1 MSENQKSEIVNL
13 QSQINRVG
21 IIGSGTMG
29 SGIAQVAAT
38 AGCKV
43 KLYDTNQSAL
53 DKAKAS
59 LEKILNRLIEK
70 ERIDAAEKNRIQ
82 DNITYVNHLKDLAN
96 SNLTIEAIIENLD
109 IKKKVFSE
117 LESYVA
123 DDCIIASNTSS
134 LSIAS
139 IAASL
144 NKPER
149 CLGIHFFNPAPLMQL
164 VEIIPAIQTSK
175 EVLEKAIQ
183 TIKDWKK
190 VVAVAKDTP
199 GFIVNRVARPFY
211 GEALRIYEEGLAD
224 FATIDHSLKSL
235 GGFRMGPFEL
245 MDFIGNDVNYT
256 VTETV
261 FTAFYFDPRY
271 KPSFTQKR
279 FAEAGYLGRKSGK
292 GYYDYDENGRK
303 IERTSVSSSAV
314 ETSISETIFNRVLVM
329 LINEAADALFLN
341 IASAEDIDNAMTK
354 GVNYPKGL
362 LAWADEKGIDW
373 CVSKLDELYKEYHE
387 DRYRC
392 SPLLRKLNRENST
405 FF

>member
-1 MSENQKSEIVNL
+1 MN
-13 QSQINRVG
+13 VG

-38 AGCKV
+38 SGCKV
-43 KLYDTNQSAL
+43 KLYDTNQAAL
-53 DKAKAS
+53 DKAKVA
-59 LEKILNRLIEK
+59 LDKILNRLIEK
-70 ERIDAAEKNRIQ
+70 GRIDAAEKSRIQ
-82 DNITYVNHLKDLAN
+82 GNIEYVDSLKDLSA
-96 SNLTIEAIIENLD
+96 SDLTIEAIIENLD

-117 LESYVA
+117 LEAFVS

-139 IAASL
+139 IASSL
-144 NKPER
+144 QNPER
-149 CLGIHFFNPAPLMQL
+149 CIGIHFFNPAPLMKL
-164 VEIIPAIQTSK
+164 VEVIPAIQTSK
-175 EVLEKAIQ
+175 KTLDKSVKI
-183 TIKDWKK
+183 ISDWKK
-190 VVAVAKDTP
+190 TVAIAKDTP

-211 GEALRIYEEGLAD
+211 GEALRIYEEGIAD
-224 FATIDHSLKSL
+224 FFTIDSAMKNI

-256 VTETV
+256 VTKSV

-271 KPSFTQKR
+271 KPAFTQKR
-279 FAEAGYLGRKSGK
+279 FAEAGYLGRKSGR
-292 GYYDYDENGRK
+292 GYYEYDENGK
-303 IERTSVSSSAV
+303 PKSVLLEIDGKVAKTVFER
-314 ETSISETIFNRVLVM
+314 ILVM

-362 LAWADEKGIDW
+362 LTWADEKGIDW
-373 CVSKLDELYKEYHE
+373 CVSKMDKLYDEYHE

-392 SPLLRKLNRENST
+392 SPLLRKMNKENKT